1 MKKWVFCFIVLV
13 SLLFGYGV
21 RETKLNADNEIQ
33 LNEGKQAQA
42 AEAQM
47 SELHIDEDQ
56 IYQGDLLLVNKDY
69 PVHPEGEESGA
80 VNLSQHLELVNGFR
94 LQDNEIMLSPT
105 LARKFADM
113 VKAAKNDGV
122 SHFIINSGYR
132 NHEEQ
137 NRLYAQKG
145 ADYALPAG
153 YSEHH
158 LGLSLDIGSAQA
170 EMSQSL
176 EGKWLKKNAWRYG
189 FILRYPEDKTEITG
203 IESEPWH
210 FRYVGL
216 PHSAVM
222 QKKDVVL
229 EQYMDYLKEKKQITI
244 TIDKET
250 FEISYYPITGTTTI
264 PVPANGSYEVSGNNK
279 DGVIVTAQIK

>member
-1 MKKWVFCFIVLV
+1 MKKWFFCFVVLV

-42 AEAQM
+42 AEVRM
-47 SELHIDEDQ
+47 SELHIDENQ
-56 IYQGDLLLVNKDY
+56 IYQGDLLLVNKDH
-69 PVHPEGEESGA
+69 PVHPEGEETGA

-94 LQDNEIMLSPT
+94 LQDNEIKLSPT
-105 LARKFADM
+105 LARKFTDM

-137 NRLYAQKG
+137 NQLYAQKG

-158 LGLSLDIGSAQA
+158 LGLSLDIGSTQA
-170 EMSQSL
+170 EMGQSL

-203 IESEPWH
+203 IASEPWH

-216 PHSAVM
+216 PHSALM
-222 QKKDVVL
+222 QKKDFVL

-250 FEISYYPITGTTTI
+250 FEISYYPITGDTTI